1 MGFQNKR
8 IFGLDLVRSMAIV
21 LVLLAHGL
29 GFFLTSG
36 LNETKVGR
44 IIIYSFHFPLG
55 FFGVELFFVLS
66 GFLIGGIII
75 KELVEQGNW
84 INLLNFYIRRWF
96 RTLPL
101 YFLVVLFL
109 VRFPME
115 KGFSWWNL
123 FFIQNFK
130 DDALLFNPVSWS
142 LAVEE
147 WFYLII
153 PFVMLLVFQFIK
165 EDKGKYFIGICV
177 FIMGISLLARIV
189 FVLFQDPSFDFGTRK
204 QIFFRLD
211 SIIAGVILAGI
222 KYYFQDL
229 YKKMVKKRKLLF
241 LISLIGF
248 CACEIWFIIHRDM
261 VSLDKSLFSRTFF
274 FDIVTISCVLLVVS
288 LENVKRPKVN
298 IIGNIITFVSVIS
311 YGLYLLHYRIYVFF
325 KSTVSISSIS
335 IGGLVFVVATVV
347 TVLLATIIYW
357 YYELPIMNLRD
368 KFKLGRSDS
377 NADSKEYIT
386 N

>member
-1 MGFQNKR
+1 MRFQNKR

-29 GFFLTSG
+29 GFFLTPG

-75 KELVEQGNW
+75 KELVEKGNW

-109 VRFPME
+109 VWFPME
-115 KGFSWWNL
+115 KGFSWGNL
-123 FFIQNFK
+123 FFIQNFN

-177 FIMGISLLARIV
+177 FVMGISLLARIV
-189 FVLFQDPSFDFGTRK
+189 FVLFQDPGFDFGTRK

-229 YKKMVKKRKLLF
+229 YKKMVTKRKLLF
-241 LISLIGF
+241 LIALIGF
-248 CACEIWFIIHRDM
+248 CACEIWFVIHRDM

-298 IIGNIITFVSVIS
+298 IIGNIITFVSVMS

-325 KSTVSISSIS
+325 KNTVSISSIS

-347 TVLLATIIYW
+347 TIILATIIYW

-368 KFKLGRSDS
+368 KFKLSRSDS
-377 NADSKEYIT
+377 KADSKKYIT